1 MVCSADELPFQRSK
15 EQIMAHLLHID
26 SSAFADG
33 SVSRKIASTFRTAW
47 QDAGGTVTHRDL
59 GHEPV
64 PPLHGELIAAGV
76 APVEERTTAQAEL
89 FEPRRR
95 LIQEVLDAD
104 AYLFAVPMYNWGVP
118 ATFKAWLDQIIMVG
132 QTLVQSGES
141 PLAGRP
147 ATAILSYGGGYDP
160 GTPREGWDFVEP
172 YLRRVLGEA
181 IHLDLTVIKAQLTLA
196 ETTPAMS
203 ELIPMAR
210 EQQSAAHAAAET
222 HARTVAAKL
231 AA

>member
-1 MVCSADELPFQRSK
+1 MVCSKDELIFIRSK

-26 SSAFADG
+26 SSAVSDG
-33 SVSRKIASTFRTAW
+33 SVSRKIAGTFRTAW

-59 GHEPV
+59 GNEPV
-64 PPLHGELIAAGV
+64 PPLRAELIAAGV
-76 APVEERTTAQAEL
+76 APADQRTAAQAET

-95 LIQEVLDAD
+95 LVQEVLDAD

-118 ATFKAWLDQIIMVG
+118 ATFKAWLDQIIVAG
-132 QTLVQSGES
+132 QTLVQGGKG

-147 ATAILSYGGGYDP
+147 ATAVLSYGGGYDP

-181 IHLDLTVIKAQLTLA
+181 IDLDLTVIKAQLTLA
-196 ETTPAMS
+196 ETVPAMS

-210 EQQSAAHAAAET
+210 EQQSAAHAAAEA
-222 HARTVAAKL
+222 HARAVAARL

>member
-1 MVCSADELPFQRSK
+1 
-15 EQIMAHLLHID
+15 MAHLLHVD
-26 SSAFADG
+26 SSAFSAG
-33 SVSRKIASTFRTAW
+33 SVSRKIAGTFRTAW
-47 QDAGGTVTHRDL
+47 HDAGGTVTHRDL
-59 GHEPV
+59 GREPV
-64 PPLHGELIAAGV
+64 PPLREELIAAGA
-76 APVEERTTAQAEL
+76 APAEGRTAAQAEL

-118 ATFKAWLDQIIMVG
+118 ATFKAWLDQIIIAG
-132 QTLVQSGES
+132 QTLVHGGQG

-147 ATAILSYGGGYDP
+147 ATVVLSYGGGYDP

-172 YLRRVLGEA
+172 YLQRVLGEA

-196 ETTPAMS
+196 EVTPAMA
-203 ELIPMAR
+203 ELIPLAR
-210 EQQSAAHAAAET
+210 EQQSAAHAAAEA
-222 HARTVAAKL
+222 HARAVATKL